1 MSGNASVAP
10 AEVVERIDRVT
21 DPELD
26 RSIVDLDYV
35 EDVAVDPPTATIE
48 LTLPT
53 AWCSPAFAWMMAADA
68 RDAAGDLSG
77 IDRVRVRLRDHMH
90 GEEISRGV
98 SRRQAFE
105 DVFDDAEDDLS
116 AVRAQFDHKA
126 RVARQYDAVEALD
139 DAGVDPS
146 QSARLRRRDV
156 DIDALDGRTVVRV
169 PNVDLYVTVPTEPIE
184 RYVRKAEAVGLVAAP
199 DDRLFATLDGD
210 PVPPE
215 EAETVHRRARLTRTN
230 MRGQGGIC
238 ARLHE
243 ARNGD
248 RPDA

>member
-1 MSGNASVAP
+1 MSRSAP
-10 AEVVERIDRVT
+10 IGPSDVIDRVERVT

-35 EDVAVDPPTATIE
+35 DDVAVDPPTATIE

-68 RDAAGDLSG
+68 RDAARDLPG
-77 IDRVRVRLRDHMH
+77 IERVRVRLRDHMH

-98 SRRQAFE
+98 SRRRAFE

-126 RVARQYDAVEALD
+126 RVARQYDAVEALA

-156 DIDALDGRTVVRV
+156 DVDALDGRTAVQV
-169 PNVDLYVTVPTEPIE
+169 PNVDLYVTIPTEPIE
-184 RYVRKAEAVGLVAAP
+184 RYVRKAEAIGLVSAP
-199 DDRLFATLDGD
+199 DDRLFATIEGE

-215 EAETVHRRARLTRTN
+215 DAETVHRRARLTRTN
-230 MRGQGGIC
+230 MHGQGGIC
-238 ARLHE
+238 DRLHE

-248 RPDA
+248 RTDA